1 MEAARAFLE
10 DANGRWAPALPELVE
25 AAMRCG
31 QPELARRAVDQLAL
45 TTAASGTDWA
55 AGLEC
60 LCRALMAD
68 DDGAEPLF
76 AESLDHLGR
85 TRIVTSFARA
95 KLLYGEWLRRQG
107 RRIDAREQLRAARD
121 IFTSIGAEAFAARA
135 GRELAATGERL
146 RKRAASPAVQLTP
159 QETQIVRLA
168 TDGQSNSE
176 IAAQLFISPR
186 TVEYHLHKIFT
197 KLGITSRNQ
206 LSRALRQTVA
216 S

>member
-1 MEAARAFLE
+1 MSSGRRRRRSGGFEADVSCYATSVLCNALGDYKPAMEAARAFLE

-45 TTAASGTDWA
+45 TTAASGSDLA

-60 LCRALMAD
+60 LCRALIAG

-76 AESLDHLGR
+76 AESLDHLGQ

-95 KLLYGEWLRRQG
+95 KLCTGSG
-107 RRIDAREQLRAARD
+107 
-121 IFTSIGAEAFAARA
+121 SAARA
-135 GRELAATGERL
+135 AGSTHGNSFAPPAT
-146 RKRAASPAVQLTP
+146 
-159 QETQIVRLA
+159 
-168 TDGQSNSE
+168 
-176 IAAQLFISPR
+176 FSPR
-186 TVEYHLHKIFT
+186 WAPRPSPRVP
-197 KLGITSRNQ
+197 G
-206 LSRALRQTVA
+206 A